1 MKKVLAISC
10 GLTQPKKRNIY
21 GKRNLYLNY
30 GLLGLCT
37 ILADKGYDIKQFQ
50 GDFFQPCELIDII
63 NRTEYAVA
71 QIEYPVLIS
80 IISFYSLEWCKELV
94 MILKKEYGKKIIL
107 GGKYVVDGNIAWLK
121 EQLPDVDVFLDGAGE
136 RKIEEALNTLK
147 NTRLEY
153 FDSYAWL
160 DYSLLYDYKKY
171 NPVIELSRGC
181 GRGCS
186 FCADRNRRPCGLKPV
201 PNIIKE
207 IEKLDELYEY
217 QDYSLYLQAPTFS
230 PNEKWTQSLLKES
243 DYQILKHPWR
253 CTSRV
258 DTCKIEYL
266 PALKKS
272 GLKIIDLGL
281 ESASKQQLLNMKKTI
296 DPVRYL
302 EMADKL
308 IYAANENG
316 IWIKL
321 NILLSAGETKKTVYE
336 TVQWLK
342 KREDLV
348 KGVSVSLET
357 IFGPN
362 NSYMMDHIKSLGAS
376 CVNTQDLKKK
386 GYANINLSTE
396 IDYNESLNIAK
407 TISRM
412 MMTAD
417 DYFELKKIGYFSRFY
432 TRRDFYN
439 DLRMDDTNV
448 AFRISD
454 TERHAWLGQP
464 SE

>member
-1 MKKVLAISC
+1 M
-10 GLTQPKKRNIY
+10 
-21 GKRNLYLNY
+21 NY

-50 GDFFQPCELIDII
+50 GDFYQPCELINII
-63 NRTEYAVA
+63 NRTEYSLSH
-71 QIEYPVLIS
+71 IEYPILIS

-94 MILKKEYGKKIIL
+94 MILKKEYGKRIIL
-107 GGKYVVDGNIAWLK
+107 GGKYVVDGNIEWLK
-121 EQLPDVDVFLDGAGE
+121 KQLPDVDIFLDGAGE
-136 RKIEEALNTLK
+136 RKIEVALNKLK
-147 NTRLEY
+147 NSGLEY
-153 FDSYAWL
+153 YDSYSWL
-160 DYSLLYDYKKY
+160 NFSLLHNYKKY

-186 FCADRNRRPCGLKPV
+186 FCADRNRKPCGLKPV

-207 IEKLDELYEY
+207 IEKLDEQYEY
-217 QDYSLYLQAPTFS
+217 QDYSLYFQVPTFS
-230 PNEKWTQSLLKES
+230 TNEKWIQSLIQ
-243 DYQILKHPWR
+243 DGDFQIFKHPWR
-253 CTSRV
+253 CTARV
-258 DTCKIEYL
+258 DTCQIEHL

-281 ESASKQQLLNMKKTI
+281 ESASKQQLLNMKKTN

-302 EMADKL
+302 AMADRL
-308 IYAANENG
+308 LYAANENG

-321 NILLSAGETKKTVYE
+321 NILLSAGETNETVYE
-336 TVQWLK
+336 TIQWLK
-342 KREDLV
+342 KREDLI
-348 KGVSVSLET
+348 KGVSVSFET

-362 NSYMMDHIKSLGAS
+362 NSYMVDHIKSLGAS
-376 CVNTQDLKKK
+376 CVNSDDLEKK
-386 GYANINLSTE
+386 GYANINLSSE
-396 IDYNESLNIAK
+396 IDYNESLNIGK

-439 DLRMDDTNV
+439 DLRLDDTNV
-448 AFRISD
+448 AFRIDD
-454 TERHAWLGQP
+454 TAKVALLGES